1 MSYQARSL
9 GTGPQAECTPPA
21 AKIPALSTIGS
32 ERMISP
38 GTSLSARSGSR
49 RGVLS
54 KTDLLTVLSRRLG
67 KHLMQTYGLS
77 ICELPFAS
85 PTIRTGMLSHRRFDN
100 QLAHP
105 GHYRRDSIYQ

>member
-1 MSYQARSL
+1 MHSSSGEDPGFVDDWL
-9 GTGPQAECTPPA
+9 GAHDLSRNIAQC
-21 AKIPALSTIGS
+21 AL
-32 ERMISP
+32 R
-38 GTSLSARSGSR
+38 LSA
-49 RGVLS
+49 GVLS

-105 GHYRRDSIYQ
+105 GHYRRDSIYR